1 MTNGD
6 SPLPLPFETRETTVK
21 NSTSAF
27 SRRRF
32 LQGSA
37 AGAGI
42 LAAPAIISSKALAS
56 SGELNFVG
64 WAGYPVLAEKVFPAF
79 TAATGITVNFKEAPD
94 NETIFAEAKV
104 AVETGG
110 VDVIEPT
117 IDRVGAYHSNGLV
130 GAFDE
135 AKLAMDNYLPGLADG
150 AAAERSRKDGML
162 LYVPSNWGTEALVA
176 NGSSAKLSDVPSL
189 GDLFNPENM
198 VVLRPHSALAAMGRW
213 LDAQGKLPRPWM
225 DGYTDMAAMVEVWD
239 IALAEATKAKG
250 NIVQWWSGENEANAG
265 FTANGATLG
274 LNWDSTGYNL
284 RNDGFKYIAP
294 AEGAFAWHQGF
305 MMMKNAV
312 NVDQAHEFVK
322 FVSGPE
328 GSAMW
333 ATAFSSNPVGKGSGE
348 FMSPDVAT
356 FYAGTFDDAALSKL
370 WWWPDQSAEFLAKR
384 AEYADKFKAS

>member
-1 MTNGD
+1 VT
-6 SPLPLPFETRETTVK
+6 K
-21 NSTSAF
+21 HTSAF

-64 WAGYPVLAEKVFPAF
+64 WAGYPVLAEKVFPTF
-79 TAATGITVNFKEAPD
+79 TAATGITVNFKELPD

-104 AVETGG
+104 ALETGG
-110 VDVIEPT
+110 ADVIEPT

-150 AAAERSRKDGML
+150 SAAERSRKDGML

-176 NGSSAKLSDVPSL
+176 NAEGAKLSEPASL
-189 GDLFNPENM
+189 GDLFNPENQ
-198 VVLRPHSALAAMGRW
+198 VVLRPHSTLAAMGRW
-213 LDAQGKLPRPWM
+213 LDATGKLPRPWM

-239 IALAEATKAKG
+239 IALAEAIKAKG
-250 NIVQWWSGENEANAG
+250 NVVQWWSGENEANAG

-274 LNWDSTGYNL
+274 LCWDSTGYNL
-284 RNDGFKYIAP
+284 RNDGYKYVAP

-305 MMMKNAV
+305 MLMKNAV
-312 NVDQAHEFVK
+312 NTDQAHEFVK
-322 FVSGPE
+322 WVSTGE
-328 GSAMW
+328 GSALW

-356 FYAGTFDDAALSKL
+356 YYGGTFNDDALSKL

-384 AEYADKFKAS
+384 AEYADKLKAA